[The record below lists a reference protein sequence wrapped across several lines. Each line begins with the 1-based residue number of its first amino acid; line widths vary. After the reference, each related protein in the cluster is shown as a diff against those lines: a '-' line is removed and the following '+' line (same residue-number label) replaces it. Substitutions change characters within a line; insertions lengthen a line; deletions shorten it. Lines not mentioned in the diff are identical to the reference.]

1 MASGGAKLWG
11 ARRATALAIAVL
23 LVLVAISGYLAVRAG
38 PTRLRAALSG
48 QPQATAPP
56 PARLGGTPAASPAPS
71 ASKPPAH
78 ATPAPAAPRSP
89 LSTTW
94 LATHG
99 QPAFDVRAQ
108 GAALV
113 DVDTG
118 QVLWARDPDSPRP
131 PASLAKLV
139 TAMVVMDV
147 ASLDQQIPV
156 TPAGDVQAAQREQPD
171 STLMGLQ
178 AGEVLTVRELLY
190 GLFLVSGNDAA
201 FTLASGTVSIP
212 RFIDLMNHKAAAL
225 GMTHSHFSSPAGG
238 ADNPGLYTSASDM
251 AVAAATIVAHYPAL
265 LQISG
270 TPHMTLGQTATHHA
284 YDLDNINRVVK
295 PGQQYYYAGATG
307 MKTAFT
313 DGAGSCQ
320 VQTAQRGQRR
330 LVVALMHTENA
341 LTGFDNARGLL
352 DYGFSVNPG

>member
-1 MASGGAKLWG
+1 MASGGAKLWRT
-11 ARRATALAIAVL
+11 RRATALALAVL
-23 LVLVAISGYLAVRAG
+23 LVLVAISGYLAARAG
-38 PTRLRAALSG
+38 PNRLRAALTSE
-48 QPQATAPP
+48 PQATAA
-56 PARLGGTPAASPAPS
+56 PARLGSTPASTPTPAPS
-71 ASKPPAH
+71 
-78 ATPAPAAPRSP
+78 ATPAPAPARSP

-94 LATHG
+94 LTTHG
-99 QPAFDVRAQ
+99 QPAYDIKAQ
-108 GAALV
+108 AAALV

-118 QVLWARDPDSPRP
+118 QVLWARDPDTPRS
-131 PASLAKLV
+131 PASLTKLV

-147 ASLDQQIPV
+147 ASPDQQIQV
-156 TPAGDVQAAQREQPD
+156 TPAGDVQAAQREQPEA
-171 STLMGLQ
+171 TLMGLQ

-201 FTLASGTVSIP
+201 FTLAAGTVGLP
-212 RFIDLMNHKAAAL
+212 RFLELMNRKAAAL
-225 GMTHSHFSSPAGG
+225 GMTHSHFTSPAGG
-238 ADNPGLYTSASDM
+238 ADNPGLYASAGDI

-270 TPHMTLGQTATHHA
+270 TPHMTLAQTATHPPF
-284 YDLDNINRVVK
+284 DLDNINRVVK

-313 DGAGSCQ
+313 GGAGSCQ
-320 VQTAQRGQRR
+320 VETAQRGQRR
-330 LVVALMHTENA
+330 LVVALMHTDNA